1 MSRTTEAW
9 DVTIRPRTLT
19 IGACVVAVLIALAG
33 IGAAIPLKHSTTGA
47 YFRTADQVAIAGLA
61 FVIAGGI
68 LLLTRPRVKVG
79 PRGLLVRN
87 LLQDKLVPWSDV
99 VDITFP
105 RGKRWARIDLDYDE
119 YCPIV
124 AIQAVD
130 RERAVAAMDSVR
142 ALMDRYRPD

>member
-1 MSRTTEAW
+1 
-9 DVTIRPRTLT
+9 
-19 IGACVVAVLIALAG
+19 VLIALAG